1 MNNNLI
7 YKCNLII
14 KLIIIF
20 TVIYSSIKIIPTTDI
35 IMKDKILIFLIILSS
50 FLMINNYIK

>member
-7 YKCNLII
+7 YKCNLTI

-20 TVIYSSIKIIPTTDI
+20 TVIYSSIKIIPTYDI
-35 IMKDKILIFLIILSS
+35 NIKEKILILLIILAS

>member
-7 YKCNLII
+7 YKCNLTI

-20 TVIYSSIKIIPTTDI
+20 TVIYSSIKIIPTDDI
-35 IMKDKILIFLIILSS
+35 IIKEKILIMLIVLAS